1 MIGGP
6 GHRWAPPDARC
17 KLRDARCKLRD
28 VLCKLRDESSEGVPR
43 GPSGG
48 KLLNAPANSS
58 GVHCSRANSSQTIQ
72 PRSRASPYLQQASPH
87 IQQDNPYIEQA
98 IPDLE
103 QASPDH
109 ARTPHT

>member
-72 PRSRASPYLQQASPH
+72 PRSRASPYLQQ
-87 IQQDNPYIEQA
+87 DNPYIEQA